1 MTNAVVPP
9 AWAERLLRLLLA
21 PADREIVSGDL
32 LEAYRDEVHP
42 SRDRRRA
49 DWWYI
54 RQVAW
59 FAWRGAWV
67 WGALL
72 AAAVVG
78 RNALDFWLAPTTEFY
93 VRSLVSTYTAVGIF
107 ASAGLMAAWR
117 SHSVAAGT
125 LIGALTGAF
134 AAVIVEVA
142 SLGQLAVW
150 HDPHTLAMIDASGGL
165 SEVFSLP
172 LIVIVP
178 GTMCATIGA
187 LLGRGLAWS
196 MRSRLSDYQ
205 R

>member
-1 MTNAVVPP
+1 MTNDVVPP

-32 LEAYRDEVHP
+32 LEAYRDDVQP
-42 SRDRRRA
+42 SRGRWRA
-49 DWWYI
+49 DLWYI

-59 FAWRGAWV
+59 FAWRAAWV

-78 RNALDFWLAPTTEFY
+78 RDALDWWLSPTTEFY
-93 VRSLVSTYTAVGIF
+93 ARSLVSTYAAIGIF
-107 ASAGLMAAWR
+107 ACAGLMAAWR
-117 SHSVAAGT
+117 SHSIAAGT
-125 LIGALTGAF
+125 LTGALTGVV
-134 AAVIVEVA
+134 AAVIIELA

-165 SEVFSLP
+165 SEMFSLP
-172 LIVIVP
+172 LIVVVP

-187 LLGRGLAWS
+187 VVGRGLAWS
-196 MRSRLSDYQ
+196 MQSHLSE
-205 R
+205 

>member
-1 MTNAVVPP
+1 MTNDVVPP
-9 AWAERLLRLLLA
+9 GWAERLLQLLLA

-32 LEAYRDEVHP
+32 LEAYRDGVHP
-42 SRDRRRA
+42 SRGGRRA
-49 DWWYI
+49 DLWYI

-59 FAWRGAWV
+59 FAWRAAWV

-78 RNALDFWLAPTTEFY
+78 RDALDWWLAPTTDFDA
-93 VRSLVSTYTAVGIF
+93 RSLVSTYVAIGIF

-125 LIGALTGAF
+125 LTGALTGVV

-142 SLGQLAVW
+142 SLGQLAIW
-150 HDPHTLAMIDASGGL
+150 HDPHTLAMIEASGGL
-165 SEVFSLP
+165 SEVFTLP

-187 LLGRGLAWS
+187 VLGRGLAWS
-196 MRSRLSDYQ
+196 MRSRLSQ
-205 R
+205 

>member
-1 MTNAVVPP
+1 MTNDVVPP

-32 LEAYRDEVHP
+32 LEAYRDDVHP
-42 SRDRRRA
+42 ARGRRRA
-49 DWWYI
+49 DLWYI

-59 FAWRGAWV
+59 FAWRAAWL

-72 AAAVVG
+72 AAAVIG
-78 RNALDFWLAPTTEFY
+78 RDVLDRLSPTTEFY
-93 VRSLVSTYTAVGIF
+93 ARSLVSTYTAIGIF
-107 ASAGLMAAWR
+107 VCAGLMAAWR

-142 SLGQLAVW
+142 SLGQLAIW

-165 SEVFSLP
+165 SEVFFLP

-187 LLGRGLAWS
+187 VLGRGLAWS
-196 MRSRLSDYQ
+196 MRSRLSD
-205 R
+205 

>member
-1 MTNAVVPP
+1 MTNDVVPP

-32 LEAYRDEVHP
+32 LEAYRDDVHP
-42 SRDRRRA
+42 SRGRRRA
-49 DWWYI
+49 DLWYI

-59 FAWRGAWV
+59 FAWRAAWV

-78 RNALDFWLAPTTEFY
+78 RDVLDWWLAPTTDFY
-93 VRSLVSTYTAVGIF
+93 ARSLVSTYVAIGIF

-125 LIGALTGAF
+125 LTGALTGVV

-142 SLGQLAVW
+142 SLGQLAIW

-165 SEVFSLP
+165 SEVFTLP

-187 LLGRGLAWS
+187 VVGTGLAWS
-196 MRSRLSDYQ
+196 MRSRLSQ
-205 R
+205 

>member
-1 MTNAVVPP
+1 MTNAVMPP
-9 AWAERLLRLLLA
+9 AWADRLLRLLLA

-32 LEAYRDEVHP
+32 LEAYRDDVHP
-42 SRDRRRA
+42 SRGRRRA

-59 FAWRGAWV
+59 FAWRAAWV

-78 RNALDFWLAPTTEFY
+78 RDVLDWWLSPTTDFHA
-93 VRSLVSTYTAVGIF
+93 RSLVSTYVAIGIF
-107 ASAGLMAAWR
+107 ACAGLMAAWR

-125 LIGALTGAF
+125 LTGALTGMV

-150 HDPHTLAMIDASGGL
+150 HDPHTLAMIEASGGL
-165 SEVFSLP
+165 SEVFTLP

-187 LLGRGLAWS
+187 VVGWGLARS
-196 MRSRLSDYQ
+196 MRSRLSQ
-205 R
+205 

>member
-32 LEAYRDEVHP
+32 LEAYRDDVHP
-42 SRDRRRA
+42 ARGRRRA
-49 DWWYI
+49 DLWYI

-59 FAWRGAWV
+59 FAWRAAWL

-72 AAAVVG
+72 AAAVIG
-78 RNALDFWLAPTTEFY
+78 RDVLDRLSPTTEFY
-93 VRSLVSTYTAVGIF
+93 ARSLVSTYTAIGIF
-107 ASAGLMAAWR
+107 VCAGLMAAWR
-117 SHSVAAGT
+117 SHSVASGT

-142 SLGQLAVW
+142 SLGQLSIW

-165 SEVFSLP
+165 SEVFFLP

-187 LLGRGLAWS
+187 VLGRGLAWS
-196 MRSRLSDYQ
+196 MRSRLSD
-205 R
+205 

>member
-1 MTNAVVPP
+1 MTNDVVPP

-32 LEAYRDEVHP
+32 LEAYRDDVHP
-42 SRDRRRA
+42 SRGGRRA
-49 DWWYI
+49 DLWYI

-59 FAWRGAWV
+59 FAWRAAWV

-78 RNALDFWLAPTTEFY
+78 RDVLDWWLSPTTEFY
-93 VRSLVSTYTAVGIF
+93 ARSLVSTYAAIGIF
-107 ASAGLMAAWR
+107 ACAGLMAAWR

-125 LIGALTGAF
+125 LTGALTGVV
-134 AAVIVEVA
+134 AAAIVELA
-142 SLGQLAVW
+142 SLGQLALW

-165 SEVFSLP
+165 SEVFFLP

-178 GTMCATIGA
+178 GTMCATVGA
-187 LLGRGLAWS
+187 VVGRGLAWS
-196 MRSRLSDYQ
+196 MRSRLSD
-205 R
+205 

>member
-1 MTNAVVPP
+1 MTNDVVPP
-9 AWAERLLRLLLA
+9 AWAEWLLRLLLA

-32 LEAYRDEVHP
+32 LEAYRDDVHP
-42 SRDRRRA
+42 SRGRRRA
-49 DWWYI
+49 DFWYI

-59 FAWRGAWV
+59 FAWRAAWI

-78 RNALDFWLAPTTEFY
+78 RDVLDRWLLPTTEFY
-93 VRSLVSTYTAVGIF
+93 TRSLVSTYTTIGIF
-107 ASAGLMAAWR
+107 ASAGVMAAWR

-125 LIGALTGAF
+125 LTGALTGVV

-165 SEVFSLP
+165 SEVFVLP

-178 GTMCATIGA
+178 GTICATIGA
-187 LLGRGLAWS
+187 VVGRGLAWS
-196 MRSRLSDYQ
+196 MRSRLSD
-205 R
+205 

>member
-1 MTNAVVPP
+1 MTNDVVPP

-32 LEAYRDEVHP
+32 LEAYRDDVHP
-42 SRDRRRA
+42 SRGRRRA
-49 DWWYI
+49 DLWYI

-59 FAWRGAWV
+59 FAWRAAWV

-78 RNALDFWLAPTTEFY
+78 RDVLDWWLSPTTEFHA
-93 VRSLVSTYTAVGIF
+93 RSLVSTYTAIGIF

-125 LIGALTGAF
+125 LTGALTGVV
-134 AAVIVEVA
+134 AALIVEVA
-142 SLGQLAVW
+142 SLGQLAIW
-150 HDPHTLAMIDASGGL
+150 HDPHTLAMIEASGGL
-165 SEVFSLP
+165 SEVFTLP
-172 LIVIVP
+172 LIIIVP

-187 LLGRGLAWS
+187 VVGWGLAWS
-196 MRSRLSDYQ
+196 MRSRLSE
-205 R
+205 